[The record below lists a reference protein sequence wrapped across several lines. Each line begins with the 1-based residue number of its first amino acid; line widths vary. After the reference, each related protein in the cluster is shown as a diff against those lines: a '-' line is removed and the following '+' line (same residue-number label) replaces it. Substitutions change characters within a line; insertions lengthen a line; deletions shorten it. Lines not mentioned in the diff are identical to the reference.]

1 MVSFMFF
8 FVLLVGLLTVILAL
22 LLEEKPPRHYLETSS
37 PQQELVVMGAMIAGG
52 AVLLFLEL
60 IAMAWLFGWWVLV
73 LPIFVPSV
81 AILMLAV
88 WRMRDHTNRPSLC
101 NPTSDD

>member
-1 MVSFMFF
+1 MFF
-8 FVLLVGLLTVILAL
+8 VALYVGFLIVILAL
-22 LLEEKPPRHYLETSS
+22 MLEEDPPRHYLETKSLL
-37 PQQELVVMGAMIAGG
+37 QELVVIGAMIAGG

-60 IAMAWLFGWWVLV
+60 IAMAWLFGRPVLV

-88 WRMRDHTNRPSLC
+88 WKMRDRTNRPSLC
-101 NPTSDD
+101 NPASDD